1 MDVRQPHATPGSG
14 ATVSVTPELWKRRA
28 VLEGVAG
35 LLHKGHVSKCDAV
48 DARGRPCRATDPDAC
63 AWSLYGALL
72 RVTGGDDFKC
82 QTSDAF
88 EALVRVISGRYG
100 PRPGPA
106 EMWPPHEKG
115 WVAAIVM
122 FEKQYGADQV
132 FAAIHEAQ
140 TRLTQGRTTA

>member
-88 EALVRVISGRYG
+88 ETVVMVLRDHYG
-100 PRPGPA
+100 LAPQVN
-106 EMWPPHEKG
+106 G
-115 WVAAIVM
+115 WSKAIVL
-122 FEKQYGADQV
+122 FEERYGADNV
-132 FAAIHEAQ
+132 FAVLLNTHTDAPPIAI
-140 TRLTQGRTTA
+140 